1 LILFVEYWYN
11 ILDFNRKGVQ
21 VVLTLEKQTEIIK
34 RGAVG
39 ILRETELVD
48 KLKHSIESG
57 EPLQ

>member
-1 LILFVEYWYN
+1 MYWILIE
-11 ILDFNRKGVQ
+11 KGIQ
-21 VVLTLEKQTEIIK
+21 VVLTLEKQIEIIN

-39 ILRETELVD
+39 ILPEAELVD

>member
-1 LILFVEYWYN
+1 MILFVEYWYN